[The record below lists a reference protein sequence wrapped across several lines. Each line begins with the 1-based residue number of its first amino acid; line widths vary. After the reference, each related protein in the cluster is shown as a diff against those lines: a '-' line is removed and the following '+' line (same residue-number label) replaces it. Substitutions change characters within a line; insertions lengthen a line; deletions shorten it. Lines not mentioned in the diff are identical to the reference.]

1 MMHGDAV
8 KIVDALNEFSASVI
22 AICNHVAELE
32 TENAELRE
40 QLAELEAENAKLRA
54 QVAYCEKRTEDALDY
69 INQLDHDIPTYEWK
83 RILEIAYGRPEN

>member
-8 KIVDALNEFSASVI
+8 KIVDALSEFSASVV
-22 AICNHVAELE
+22 AICNHV
-32 TENAELRE
+32 
-40 QLAELEAENAKLRA
+40 AELEAENAKLRA

-69 INQLDHDIPTYEWK
+69 INQLDHDIPTYECK